1 MAGTLGRGHAP
12 REHSPQTV
20 EPPPGVSCTRVTWQF
35 ADEETECANFL
46 KRFDARSH
54 ARSLPTTAAM
64 DEGHDLLFSG
74 IKFQLVVVLGSV
86 AQWL

>member
-46 KRFDARSH
+46 KRCDAGPRPP
-54 ARSLPTTAAM
+54 LPTNQPVAM
-64 DEGHDLLFSG
+64 DEGRDPLFWDS
-74 IKFQLVVVLGSV
+74 
-86 AQWL
+86 